1 MENNGK
7 KPTSCKLAHCL
18 VLTYPG
24 QGHINPLLQFSRRLQ
39 HKGIKVTL
47 VTTRFFY
54 KSLHRDSSS
63 SSIPLEAISD
73 GYDEGGYAQAESIEA
88 YLERFWQIGPQTLT
102 ELVEKMNGSDSPVDC
117 IVYDSIL
124 LWALDVAK
132 KFGLLGAPFLTQSC
146 AVDYIYYHV
155 KKGSLELPL
164 TGNEILLP
172 GMPPLEP
179 QDMPSFI
186 HDLGS
191 YPAVS
196 YMMMKFQFE
205 NIDKADW
212 VLCNT
217 FYELEEEVAVV
228 VEWLRKTWSLRTIG
242 PTIPSFYL
250 DKQIEDDKDYG
261 FSMFKSST
269 EACMKWLN
277 DRAKES
283 VVYVSYGSFVELKA
297 EEMEELAWGLKSSDQ
312 HFLWVVRESEQAK
325 LPKKFSD
332 ETLTSR
338 KGLVVSWCPQL
349 EVLAHEATGCFVTHC
364 GWNSTMEALS
374 LGVPMVAMPQ
384 WSDQSTNAKYI
395 LDVWKTGLKF
405 PIVKRDAIAD
415 CISEILEG
423 ERGKELR
430 RNAGKWRKLA
440 KEAVAKG
447 GSSDSNIDEFVA
459 SLACSKNSA

>member
-7 KPTSCKLAHCL
+7 KPISCKLAHCL

-47 VTTRFFY
+47 VTTHFFY
-54 KSLHRDSSS
+54 KSLHRDSSSS

-124 LWALDVAK
+124 IWALDVAK

-217 FYELEEEVAVV
+217 FDELEEEV

-297 EEMEELAWGLKSSDQ
+297 EEMEELAWGLKLSDQ

-332 ETLTSR
+332 ETLTSH